1 MSRYQQLGAALA
13 AARRHN
19 ALEHAQVAQL
29 AGDLVRAVCLDF
41 GIADPTGHIH
51 AGNLEGLDDPY
62 LIHSP
67 LPKSPSYRMKLTLM
81 IHDDPPVVGITPKIT
96 PFGLT
101 FLPRGG
107 AEFDVK
113 ILDDAPPIRVTL
125 DDLTSYK
132 LFASAIYDSLMRRLT
147 IDRAAPPSGPV
158 PDVN

>member
-29 AGDLVRAVCLDF
+29 ASDLVRAVCLDF
-41 GIADPTGHIH
+41 GITDPTGHIH
-51 AGNLEGLDDPY
+51 AGGIEGLEDPN
-62 LIHSP
+62 LIHTP
-67 LPKSPSYRMKLTLM
+67 LPKDPRYRMKLTLM
-81 IHDDPPVVGITPKIT
+81 IHDDPPVAGITPKIT

-101 FLPRGG
+101 FVPRGG
-107 AEFDVK
+107 AEFDVT
-113 ILDDAPPIRVTL
+113 ILEDAAPIRVTL
-125 DDLTSYK
+125 ADQTSYK
-132 LFASAIYDSLMRRLT
+132 LFAGAIFDSLMRRLT